1 MNHYPEPISADH
13 APLITDGI
21 PHVGASEALIAADA
35 PAALAYL
42 RRRGA
47 EDLAEMLGVAS

>member
-1 MNHYPEPISADH
+1 MSPDH
-13 APLITDGI
+13 RPLESDGI
-21 PHVGASEALIAADA
+21 PVASTSEAAIALDA

-47 EDLAEMLGVAS
+47 EDLAEMLGIAGAA